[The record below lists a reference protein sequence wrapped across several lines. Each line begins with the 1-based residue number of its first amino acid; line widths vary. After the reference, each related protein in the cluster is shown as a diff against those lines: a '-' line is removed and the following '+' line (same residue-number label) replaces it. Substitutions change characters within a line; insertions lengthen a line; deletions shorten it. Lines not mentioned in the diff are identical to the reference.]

1 MRVKEPSTGHGSH
14 GGGYI
19 AVASMTSPRH
29 RAPIGSWV
37 SMQRPFE
44 WLVGLSAMVIAGALC
59 VLVYQG
65 SRGHG
70 EPALST
76 PYHAVALT
84 NGQVF
89 FGRVEALGGD
99 YTVLRDVF
107 YIQSRQNPDTK
118 QVANVLIK
126 RGGEWHAPDRMI
138 INRQQVL
145 LIEPVKEDSQVA
157 RLIAEQNKTAVAK

>member
-1 MRVKEPSTGHGSH
+1 
-14 GGGYI
+14 
-19 AVASMTSPRH
+19 
-29 RAPIGSWV
+29 
-37 SMQRPFE
+37 MQK
-44 WLVGLSAMVIAGALC
+44 LSAWISTCAALVIAAALS
-59 VLVYQG
+59 VLVYQNVR
-65 SRGHG
+65 SRGVP
-70 EPALST
+70 ELST
-76 PYHAVALT
+76 PYHAVALM

-89 FGRVEALGGD
+89 FGRIDALGTD

-138 INRQQVL
+138 LNRQQVL

-157 RLIAEQNKTAVAK
+157 KLIAEQNKPH

>member
-1 MRVKEPSTGHGSH
+1 MH
-14 GGGYI
+14 
-19 AVASMTSPRH
+19 
-29 RAPIGSWV
+29 
-37 SMQRPFE
+37 RPFE
-44 WLVGLSAMVIAGALC
+44 WMLGLAAIVIAAALC
-59 VLVYQG
+59 VIAYE
-65 SRGHG
+65 STRGG
-70 EPALST
+70 AVPALST

-89 FGRVEALGGD
+89 FGRIEALGSD

-157 RLIAEQNKTAVAK
+157 KLIVEQNKSH